1 MRSMIFSL
9 SSESCAIAESKM
21 GNTLRKGNINEQSRS
36 VRSGVVTRIPL
47 MIRSEI
53 LGM

>member
-1 MRSMIFSL
+1 MIFSL
-9 SSESCAIAESKM
+9 SSESCAIVESKM